1 MDEPKT
7 IDQKTTL
14 WNNKMALA
22 FAISLIIGTNAFNT
36 YVQDIYYNKEQI
48 KYNEG
53 ASKRRLSNAIKEIKL
68 ELIIETLEKELK
80 YCKDKLK

>member
-36 YVQDIYYNKEQI
+36 YIQDIYHNKEQI

-53 ASKRRLSNAIKEIKL
+53 ASKRRLSNAIQTIKL
-68 ELIIETLEKELK
+68 ELRIETLNKELK
-80 YCKDKLK
+80 YCKDESN

>member
-1 MDEPKT
+1 MDDPKT

-36 YVQDIYYNKEQI
+36 YIQDIYYNKEQI

-53 ASKRRLSNAIKEIKL
+53 ASKRRLSNAMKEIKYEL
-68 ELIIETLEKELK
+68 EIKYLTKELK
-80 YCKDKLK
+80 QCEDESN